1 MITQQQVQP
10 TTTATSTKQRSIW
23 QLAIEAI
30 ENGGPSMCQFAI
42 TSACNATCDFCSFA
56 VDKMPKSDRHNV
68 TLEEAKQAAQKLY
81 DNGVYFLICVGGEP
95 MLHPDLVEMVA
106 HASSIGIAPMVVTN
120 ASLLK
125 PARIKELADAG
136 LNSLIISIDASEVDK
151 HEQNRGL
158 RGVCEK
164 IKQANEYCR
173 ELNVGT
179 TASVTMSRLID
190 DYNELPAFLDSLGFD
205 SVTFSYPLT
214 TLASS
219 YLGYAESNLVDYTK
233 EELNDRFDAIKALK
247 EQFHVVNPTAS
258 IEDMQRHL
266 QGEEE
271 QFGCLGGWKFF
282 YLDWHLDLYRCH
294 NWAEPMCHISEFDGS
309 QRVRDN
315 CTACMLDCYRDSSVM
330 QHIAI
335 AVSDGVQAFKKGNV
349 KQAFQHWFN
358 RKNLISLQSVI
369 EEAKW
374 LPKLS
379 K

>member
-10 TTTATSTKQRSIW
+10 TTTANSTKQRSIW

-81 DNGVYFLICVGGEP
+81 DNGVYFLIYVGGEP

-205 SVTFSYPLT
+205 YSRGKSHVLT
-214 TLASS
+214 LHAPANRRD
-219 YLGYAESNLVDYTK
+219 L
-233 EELNDRFDAIKALK
+233 
-247 EQFHVVNPTAS
+247 
-258 IEDMQRHL
+258 
-266 QGEEE
+266 
-271 QFGCLGGWKFF
+271 F
-282 YLDWHLDLYRCH
+282 YC
-294 NWAEPMCHISEFDGS
+294 C
-309 QRVRDN
+309 Q
-315 CTACMLDCYRDSSVM
+315 
-330 QHIAI
+330 Q
-335 AVSDGVQAFKKGNV
+335 
-349 KQAFQHWFN
+349 
-358 RKNLISLQSVI
+358 
-369 EEAKW
+369 
-374 LPKLS
+374 
-379 K
+379 